1 MIGVGELIVVVVV
14 LCVLAVPVGAAVA
27 LWRWGRRIAA
37 RRGTRAWRIA
47 SAIPLV
53 GGALLGLGTCV
64 TSALLIPAFVGVAG
78 ADSADKATALAKG
91 ISEAMNCGA
100 AFGLGALLLL
110 VVSAGLFGWATL
122 GAPPSDGT

>member
-1 MIGVGELIVVVVV
+1 MIGVGELLVVIVV
-14 LCVLAVPVGAAVA
+14 LCVLAVPGGLSIA
-27 LWRWGRRIAA
+27 LWRWGRRIAV

-53 GGALLGLGTCV
+53 GGALLGLGMCV
-64 TSALLIPAFVGVAG
+64 TSALLVPAFAAVAG
-78 ADSADKATALAKG
+78 ADSAEKATVLAKG

-100 AFGLGALLLL
+100 FFGLGALLLL